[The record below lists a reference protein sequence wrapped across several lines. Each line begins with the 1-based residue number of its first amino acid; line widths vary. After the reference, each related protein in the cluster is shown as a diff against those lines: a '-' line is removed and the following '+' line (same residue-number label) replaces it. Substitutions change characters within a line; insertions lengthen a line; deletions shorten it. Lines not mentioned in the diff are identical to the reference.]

1 MADSKRKKTSGYFVT
16 VGTGEKIQYNSN
28 PTRSKPKVTET
39 QKQAA
44 EARVQQYRSAAK
56 ENASTQSGL
65 AKPAKITSSVSGDAW
80 TRATPSQ
87 TAIPKDRQKSYTESR
102 LKTYQTQMDRA
113 TSDAYDWKIR
123 EDMENI
129 GGMVPKDVLD
139 RTNKSIYTSSAQAN
153 SAAQAFGQR
162 KNELLK
168 QNYETRSQ
176 DMLNTV
182 NADKAASS
190 ALKTAQGLESLQRQ
204 IRDVLEQSSA
214 EGIDRSSAKTRRLGL
229 QYGLTEAECKNIW
242 SMQAAITRKLNQA
255 KATVEKTGVS
265 YDDAYEYLRR
275 QELSQEAANKKTA
288 LEKELDDNGLEM
300 AKHTGLSVLA
310 KMGKGVDYVAGIAGN
325 WGHNDERN
333 LDTYRPMNSDA
344 MSATNYVNTVRG
356 KVGSE
361 IQEDATAGLKNIGM
375 SDRAAQF
382 GGEASK
388 FLYDTGMSIA
398 DNAAMMAVA
407 GVAGAGTAGTSAI
420 VSGLMGTGA
429 AADQMK
435 NILDNGGTNDQA
447 MVGGFAA
454 GVAEALFEKV
464 SVDALLK
471 PKNITSFKSW
481 AKEALKQGGV
491 EASEEVCTELA
502 NMFTDALIRG
512 QDSDF
517 QRAIAFYQTE
527 EGGGLSLAE
536 AKKKAYLDA
545 IGQVA
550 LAGLGGFIS
559 GGIMQGVKGGVGL
572 RNYNSAMKNV
582 GQAVKTSSDISDQ
595 ITKGLTADK
604 DSEAYKLATEVKAQ
618 YESGKT
624 VDQNTLGKLTV
635 ENIKNAS
642 DAIEAAKQ
650 NQTETAARVVA
661 EAQREMQTTGQVSGE
676 TLAKLKTVAVA
687 SQDTSPAADISAKEL
702 ATQAQITQA
711 ENPGVDVLDAA
722 ATLFLENGITK
733 KPVKAKEKAKIVQA
747 LIDGK
752 KVENTDINKLNP
764 DNPKARALFTQLTGV
779 QFPDGKMSP
788 KQLYDLY
795 RSAHDVAVQAQ
806 TESVAIDSAEGRETF
821 PGVNRILDE
830 TATVPETSAAQP
842 TLNQETETARAT
854 AQRYFDE
861 AGLPDFQTFSEWFLQ
876 EVDPNADEG
885 KIASAYGQLLKDV
898 GSVVSKDGQRMNRQ
912 QFEEFVKG
920 GKDGDQLTD
929 TDIDELWF
937 SRVLGEIDQQKRVNE
952 SALKARKE
960 TLNRVSD
967 SINRALKP
975 YGLSCTVDY
984 DMDSNVNGDVGE
996 DGVIHLNGN
1005 VVTTESAMIY
1015 VLGHEVVHKAPA
1027 EFVKSIEDAF
1037 NKLNKDGLIKDAELK
1052 YRIEHKTEVIEFLN
1066 LTYLNHLTKLAQQE
1080 AAKNGETTFDAE
1092 TYQEKLKSEGV
1103 DGQTWAAYVEEEYAA
1118 DLMRSVFLSDPDILG
1133 KLAAENPS
1141 AVEESLTWTQKMLR
1155 GFTKKG
1161 QQEKEIKKI
1170 LSGLEANLIQG
1181 LREGRPADHED
1192 MRPSQDRHSVSTML
1206 EAINLDI
1213 ESKDGSGRLIVRD
1226 INGNEVTEVT
1236 EKMIRQSRLG
1246 AVLRE
1251 SVTRGRISAEK
1262 MDKQITFF
1270 KDFTNQLLKTQ
1281 DLDMLFAVSGSLGFQ
1296 EVPRGTKLD
1305 SDVGKDTKFAGF
1317 TNNSDP
1323 QYKRTVDFTTICLK
1337 TQAVI
1342 DAMSE
1347 TMMKLDHG
1355 LTESEIVD
1363 IVYKNTHD
1371 AGEPVPCPVCY
1382 VFSRWVGL
1390 GGLFDNMSNWQE
1402 MYKNSSKE
1410 DLQKVIDG
1418 LQSKIERIVGES
1430 VKVKEDGTT
1439 ETVSEGKAR
1448 TKLKNELTKQ
1458 SRGIKAGAIQSE
1470 LDAITAEAKALPTK
1484 AAIKKEGKAQ
1494 GWTAEDV
1501 DKRTSEILD
1510 QKAKL
1515 QQKKNKLREQ
1525 MKAKN
1530 LDAMKAED
1538 LNLSAEEQAQLDS
1551 LNADLMIL
1559 DQWSWLTQV
1568 RMKDGYEPV
1577 PHDILFDINKG
1588 NEFATNYPDA
1598 WKFRTTRGPA
1608 MGKAAAPYSP
1618 MHLGQI
1624 ITGAGMSDISKLGVQ
1639 ANNKVLDSENGEL
1652 TKDALKSLDA
1662 SQNAMRAQN
1671 LLNGLR
1677 FQSTSDFRFEYAL
1690 DYLLAFMDLQ
1700 AIGGKVQLYT
1710 KVPEAVGFLAS
1721 MGAEVNCSLMP
1732 LGLGYD
1738 PVTKELKFSSV
1749 TGMNADDAFNLARS
1763 YDNVQTIMV
1772 GTSDEHIRLCMAD
1785 DRIQFI
1791 IPYHAS
1797 GSSEARYQSMMQTVQ
1812 EQVGFRDDY
1821 SEYQTDK
1828 LIETEDQDILNA
1840 RSARKKILTAQ
1851 AATLTESELATI
1863 RKLKD
1868 SGNDIL
1874 WELYKRFNGRNIDGV
1889 PEPLNQKYLEPSQRS
1904 NDPVYYDEN
1913 CLHLNLNENGEVVST
1928 EPVKLGSDV
1937 ADMIFPFE
1945 YWDKTTTLETADQ
1958 NGEAFKEYCKLLGIR
1973 PRFSGWSKGAY
1984 KAEKDFSNESGY
1996 WKTLIDRRMY
2006 NRDGSYHEQKTIDV
2020 TNLDQRF
2027 FSRKDSVKGIVQ
2039 PSQLNDKSKTAE
2051 IAEKSAREIAAL
2063 RGEAY
2068 TPAAIKSLMTEDSV
2082 KGKTDAEIS
2091 DMVEKSDIGKK
2102 FSLLNADEIPKKVV
2116 IAYKAF
2122 YAHNGQ
2128 LYPPMVANLT
2138 DADKKKAVSN
2148 AVSGTLKSND
2158 TPVGLFLGADIGQ
2171 IGRYKSDA
2179 TQFDVA
2185 FQSFWSGKSKAVQD
2199 LKAELKKTGLNP
2211 NGAEYKQMARE
2222 LAVKYKPE
2230 LASYSKTEL
2239 HHKKGD
2245 VVRNE
2250 SKRLAVENDKGSG
2263 TLAFRPGWHLGLWPD
2278 AKQFN
2283 KNSAKY
2289 GPKSVMPDGL
2299 VFAKC
2304 IVAADVDY
2312 QLDAMELGM
2321 TEKGSFDR
2329 TQAGLP
2335 RIPVGGYYKYRTNAD
2350 PTTAPWLI
2358 TGSMA
2363 VLEIMDDDMTEAICQ
2378 QYGVTRSPRESDQ
2391 KIDLAKYGLKAGAV
2405 NDWAASVLDAIRDY
2419 KPGETIDFEGLGLKA
2434 PAPTADQIAQYSKSQ
2449 AQIDNETLLQ
2459 QLLDEVPE
2467 AYVPR
2472 KLNFD
2477 DEEIQKEFAR
2487 NKQDVEYYREQYLN
2501 RGEKRYSITGENDA
2515 VENEKAIRKL
2525 ENEIEDI
2532 NSKLD
2537 LASVDGLSEIE
2548 VRRLRNQLTKNQY
2561 ELDQRNAAERKAA
2574 VRTPLQTVLYNLDN
2588 YRAIDLESIANQ
2600 LTDNAWDD
2608 VETLSAEELKSGIR
2622 EIIQDRAGDMSP
2634 LEMQSPK
2641 FGVYV
2646 RKPSTSA
2653 GVRYSVIN
2661 SDYMAAV
2668 ERGDMETAQK
2678 MVDEAAKKA
2687 GYNSPVLYHG
2697 SPSFGFTQI
2706 YTKKSN
2712 DHISFFATD
2721 SMQTAGTY
2729 SGTSTVRNIGDTS
2742 ESSLGM
2748 YQFYANTDGMVEFDA
2763 KGAESNH
2770 IALGQAEKDYND
2782 FVYGSSWYSFATAKQ
2797 LAKYAKQKGY
2807 TGVII
2812 KNVVDAANPQSRKT
2826 LSPANVYIFF
2836 SPQSQLKSADPVTY
2850 DDNGNVIPLSERFQ
2864 TTSPDIR
2871 YSITPEFEQWYR
2883 SMFDN
2888 PADADAS
2895 LGKATRYN
2903 ELMQKYG
2910 EMDEANNAVRETPVP
2925 VKSTKK
2931 KAVSETVRT
2940 VMGAEAT
2947 PNSRIPTIVEAVAD
2961 GKLAHVPTANN
2972 VYSRRAAGTLRREG
2986 WAKTLR
2992 DWTAEVRS
3000 GKSSPDLVAMGAV
3013 LLNNAGNSNATGTE
3027 YLDILADYV
3036 ELMSRNGKSLQMGN
3050 LFKTLSPE
3058 GRLYMAEKIAKNIN
3072 EKIRERKG
3080 KKTKAAED
3088 AALDDI
3094 IEVRDTALQT
3104 IKDIFDALSEDRNK
3118 TSHGVPVED
3127 WMKEV
3132 GNRLAGQI
3140 SSNLAD
3146 KVQRQRPITKVIQ
3159 EDLLKFAESYA
3170 LPKGKNLGVERRA
3183 SDRVADFFNNRKAYA
3198 EAWNQAQSELRN
3210 RYKDDPEKLDAL
3222 EEFLNGTLG
3231 YNGTGSDAVMMRAV
3245 AEFALDGDTKARD
3258 IVMRA
3263 KMGDRKALEARVFN
3277 ALNSK
3282 VQATGSDADIL
3293 RDAVSRFVSNTLAD
3307 SGIDSE
3313 KALANRV
3320 KSAMKDIGVKM
3331 SDIIRQGAE
3340 SKEAVANRIADM
3352 LVKEYKVSQE
3362 GADEAA
3368 RIVVDKFTEM
3378 TAEAA
3383 QTKLESMFKARPT
3396 RAERSLLLR
3405 FDELVNLG
3413 AFTSNQF
3420 NHLATQK
3427 IFGVDVQI
3435 DPALIDEYR
3444 AAKTDKARDEV
3455 LDKITTN
3462 IAEQIPATKM
3472 EQFTALRY
3480 LNMLGNLK
3488 TQARNVVGNLAYQP
3502 VRMMKD
3508 QVGAAIETV
3517 AQNIF
3522 GMDIER
3528 TKAFGRDME
3537 TYKFGLKDFEEVRQI
3552 IMGGGKYNDNA
3563 RFSQDIESKRRIF
3576 KSALLEKYRVLTNE
3590 AMDIGDAV
3598 FSKLAYADALSGYM
3612 KANGTTWSK
3621 ASEELRD
3628 KARVYAIQQAA
3639 EATYRDNN
3647 AFSDAISRMRIPNAD
3662 TWATQAIN
3670 TIGEGVM
3677 PFRKTPANILVR
3689 TVEYSPVGLALSAI
3703 NAGRAKAGADVT
3715 ATQVIDQLAKG
3726 LTGSALMVLGYA
3738 LANRGLLRGGDDDE
3752 EKKAEFD
3759 DLLGH
3764 QAYAIELGGYS
3775 ITLDWLAPEAVPLFL
3790 GAQVSKA
3797 MEDGAMSPGDVMR
3810 TLASIP
3816 DPILEMSM
3824 LQGLNDAIKNASSYG
3839 DDQALVRFTGNALW
3853 SYLTQGMTSTLMGQA
3868 VRAVN
3873 NTRMTTY
3880 VDKNSDMPSGM
3891 QSAIGKLTAKL
3902 PLPKA
3907 LKYNQIPYIDAWG
3920 RMEQNA
3926 DNAALNFVF
3935 QFANPAYVSKVEV
3948 SDTESE
3954 LERLYGA
3961 TKKTSVLPQ
3970 RAPKKFSHDGQ
3981 VINLTADQYV
3991 VFASDV
3997 GRTSYNTVTDL
4008 TGSKLY
4014 QNLSD
4019 ADKARAVENVYD
4031 YAKQTAKE
4039 SLVGY
4044 KVDSWVKE
4052 AGASGNPALYCAI
4065 KAATYNVEGIPDPKD
4080 PEKTISNSK
4089 GLQIMETIYKM
4100 PGLTEKQKQTYIEL
4114 FAGKSIQGYSE
4125 SKVKREL
4132 EKMRRKAA
4140 K

>member
-1 MADSKRKKTSGYFVT
+1 MATIRSLANKVSADAKKNRESASNKKRQERLQNVTLSSNTAITSAI
-16 VGTGEKIQYNSN
+16 EKLN
-28 PTRSKPKVTET
+28 ET
-39 QKQAA
+39 
-44 EARVQQYRSAAK
+44 
-56 ENASTQSGL
+56 
-65 AKPAKITSSVSGDAW
+65 AKPSTVSANLSGEAW

-87 TAIPKDRQKSYTESR
+87 TAIPKDKQKNFTESQ
-102 LKTYQTQMDRA
+102 LKTYQAQMDQA
-113 TSDAYDWKIR
+113 TRDANDWSIR
-123 EDMENI
+123 EEMEFL
-129 GGMVPKDVLD
+129 GSGSLVPKDVLD
-139 RTNKSIYTSSAQAN
+139 RTNKSIYKSSAEAN
-153 SAAQAFGQR
+153 RAAQLFGQQ
-162 KNELLK
+162 KTSLLN
-168 QNYETRSQ
+168 QNYENRSQ
-176 DMLNTV
+176 DILKTV
-182 NADKAASS
+182 NADKTASS
-190 ALKTAQGLESLQRQ
+190 ALKTAQGLENLQRQ
-204 IRDVLEQSSA
+204 IRYELEWSSA
-214 EGIDRSSAKTRRLGL
+214 EGIDRSSAETRKLGL

-242 SMQAAITRKLNQA
+242 SMQAAITKKLKQA
-255 KATVEKTGVS
+255 KAAVEQTGVS

-275 QELSQEAANKKTA
+275 QELSKEAASKKTA
-288 LEKELDDNGLEM
+288 LETKLDDNGLEM

-310 KMGKGVDYVAGIAGN
+310 NMGKGVDYVAGIAGN

-361 IQEDATAGLKNIGM
+361 IQEDATAGLKKLGA
-375 SDRAAQF
+375 SEGVAQF

-388 FLYDTGMSIA
+388 FLYDTGMSIV
-398 DNAAMMAVA
+398 DNAAQMAVA
-407 GVAGAGTAGTSAI
+407 GVAGAGTAGTGYI

-464 SVDALLK
+464 SIDALLS
-471 PKNITSFKSW
+471 PKNVTNFKSW

-517 QRAIAFYQTE
+517 QRAIAYYQTE
-527 EGGGLSLAE
+527 EGGGLSLTE

-559 GGIMQGVKGGVGL
+559 GGVMQGVKGGVGL
-572 RNYNSAMKNV
+572 GNYKSTLKKV

-595 ITKGLTADK
+595 ITKGLAADK

-676 TLAKLKTVAVA
+676 TLAKLKTVATA

-711 ENPGVDVLDAA
+711 ENPDVNVLDAA
-722 ATLFLENGITK
+722 ATLFLEKGITK
-733 KPVKAKEKAKIVQA
+733 KPFKAQEKAKIVQA

-752 KVENTDINKLNP
+752 EDVKNTDINKLNP
-764 DNPKARALFTQLTGV
+764 ENPKARELFTQLTGV
-779 QFPDGKMSP
+779 QFPEGKMTQE
-788 KQLYDLY
+788 QLYNLY
-795 RSAHDVAVQAQ
+795 RSAHDVAMQAQ
-806 TESVAIDSAEGRETF
+806 SESVAIDSAEGREAF
-821 PGVNRILDE
+821 PGVNRVLDE
-830 TATVPETSAAQP
+830 TTTAPETSAAQP
-842 TLNQETETARAT
+842 TLNQEAETARAT

-984 DMDSNVNGDVGE
+984 DMDSNVNGDVGA

-1052 YRIEHKTEVIEFLN
+1052 YRIEHKTEVIEFQSR
-1066 LTYLNHLTKLAQQE
+1066 TYLNHLTKLAQQE

-1092 TYQEKLKSEGV
+1092 AYQEKLKSGGV
-1103 DGQTWAAYVEEEYAA
+1103 DGQSWGAYVEEEYAA

-1828 LIETEDQDILNA
+1828 LIETEDPDILNA

-1928 EPVKLGSDV
+1928 EPVKLGADV

-1945 YWDKTTTLETADQ
+1945 YWDKTTTLTTADQ
-1958 NGEAFKEYCKLLGIR
+1958 NGEAFKDYCKLLGIR
-1973 PRFSGWSKGAY
+1973 PRFSGWSKGTY
-1984 KAEKDFSNESGY
+1984 KAEKDFSKESGY

-2020 TNLDQRF
+2020 TSLDQRF

-2051 IAEKSAREIAAL
+2051 IAEKSAREIATR
-2063 RGEAY
+2063 RGEEYPSTSGKRYSVIGPNAY
-2068 TPAAIKSLMTEDSV
+2068 TANIKDLGQAVQMQTNGATNQDIWEATGWWQGKDGYWRFEIDDSEMQVLREKGTGLLEEFITHDQLFAAYPWLKKIPVKVDISAGTSAGYWNGSEIHIK
-2082 KGKTDAEIS
+2082 KGRAGDEFKSTLIHEIQH
-2091 DMVEKSDIGKK
+2091 VIQEHEN
-2102 FSLLNADEIPKKVV
+2102 FSSGANYD
-2116 IAYKAF
+2116 IAYRRAF
-2122 YAHNGQ
+2122 LEAYERI
-2128 LYPPMVANLT
+2128 
-2138 DADKKKAVSN
+2138 K
-2148 AVSGTLKSND
+2148 D
-2158 TPVGLFLGADIGQ
+2158 TPEFKEKTSYLGRVRAIEQEILTQLQNESIKNNPHIAGNPKFDWVRMTYTIHELYQSEIGETEARNTSERVGYDEQKRQSEAPFFADSGLDASNYNTDIAEFRRLHLMKLG
-2171 IGRYKSDA
+2171 
-2179 TQFDVA
+2179 
-2185 FQSFWSGKSKAVQD
+2185 
-2199 LKAELKKTGLNP
+2199 
-2211 NGAEYKQMARE
+2211 
-2222 LAVKYKPE
+2222 
-2230 LASYSKTEL
+2230 LASL
-2239 HHKKGD
+2239 
-2245 VVRNE
+2245 
-2250 SKRLAVENDKGSG
+2250 DK
-2263 TLAFRPGWHLGLWPD
+2263 
-2278 AKQFN
+2278 
-2283 KNSAKY
+2283 
-2289 GPKSVMPDGL
+2289 
-2299 VFAKC
+2299 
-2304 IVAADVDY
+2304 
-2312 QLDAMELGM
+2312 
-2321 TEKGSFDR
+2321 
-2329 TQAGLP
+2329 
-2335 RIPVGGYYKYRTNAD
+2335 
-2350 PTTAPWLI
+2350 
-2358 TGSMA
+2358 
-2363 VLEIMDDDMTEAICQ
+2363 
-2378 QYGVTRSPRESDQ
+2378 
-2391 KIDLAKYGLKAGAV
+2391 
-2405 NDWAASVLDAIRDY
+2405 
-2419 KPGETIDFEGLGLKA
+2419 LKA
-2434 PAPTADQIAQYSKSQ
+2434 PLYNQVRKYSEGSK
-2449 AQIDNETLLQ
+2449 ARGIREMI
-2459 QLLDEVPE
+2459 LDETGIDVVEEDLNGVYSGSGKNHGSGRTAGQSQGTARAHEATEQTALTASEESGASSLPE
-2467 AYVPR
+2467 ETQS
-2472 KLNFD
+2472 K
-2477 DEEIQKEFAR
+2477 
-2487 NKQDVEYYREQYLN
+2487 
-2501 RGEKRYSITGENDA
+2501 YSITEENDA
-2515 VENEKAIRKL
+2515 MENEKAIRKL

-2537 LASVDGLSEIE
+2537 LASVDGLSETE

-2574 VRTPLQTVLYNLDN
+2574 VRTPLQTVLDNLDN

-2600 LTDNAWDD
+2600 LTDNVWDD
-2608 VETLSAEELKSGIR
+2608 VETLSTEELKSGIR
-2622 EIIQDRAGDMSP
+2622 EILQERAEDLSP

-2653 GVRYSVIN
+2653 GVRYS
-2661 SDYMAAV
+2661 
-2668 ERGDMETAQK
+2668 
-2678 MVDEAAKKA
+2678 
-2687 GYNSPVLYHG
+2687 
-2697 SPSFGFTQI
+2697 
-2706 YTKKSN
+2706 
-2712 DHISFFATD
+2712 
-2721 SMQTAGTY
+2721 
-2729 SGTSTVRNIGDTS
+2729 
-2742 ESSLGM
+2742 
-2748 YQFYANTDGMVEFDA
+2748 
-2763 KGAESNH
+2763 
-2770 IALGQAEKDYND
+2770 
-2782 FVYGSSWYSFATAKQ
+2782 
-2797 LAKYAKQKGY
+2797 
-2807 TGVII
+2807 
-2812 KNVVDAANPQSRKT
+2812 
-2826 LSPANVYIFF
+2826 
-2836 SPQSQLKSADPVTY
+2836 
-2850 DDNGNVIPLSERFQ
+2850 
-2864 TTSPDIR
+2864 
-2871 YSITPEFEQWYR
+2871 ITPEFEQWYR

-2895 LGKATRYN
+2895 IGKATRYN

-2910 EMDEANNAVRETPVP
+2910 AMDEANNAARETPVP

-2961 GKLAHVPTANN
+2961 GKLSHVPTANN

-3027 YLDILADYV
+3027 YLDILSDYV

-3080 KKTKAAED
+3080 NKTKTAED

-3140 SSNLAD
+3140 SSNMAD

-3183 SDRVADFFNNRKAYA
+3183 SDRVADFFNNRDAYV
-3198 EAWNQAQSELRN
+3198 EAWNQARSELRN

-3222 EEFLNGTLG
+3222 EELLNGTLG

-3282 VQATGSDADIL
+3282 IQATGSDADIL

-3313 KALANRV
+3313 KALANSV

-3340 SKEAVANRIADM
+3340 SKEAVANRIAEM

-3362 GADEAA
+3362 GAAEAA

-3383 QTKLESMFKARPT
+3383 QAKLESMFKSRPT
-3396 RAERSLLLR
+3396 RTERSLLLR

-3413 AFTSNQF
+3413 AFTSDRF

-3435 DPALIDEYR
+3435 DPTLIDEYR
-3444 AAKTDKARDEV
+3444 AAKTDEARDEV

-3488 TQARNVVGNLAYQP
+3488 TQVRNVIGNLAYQP

-3508 QVGAAIETV
+3508 QVGAAIETA

-3576 KSALLEKYRVLTNE
+3576 KSALLEKYRVLTNK
-3590 AMDIGDAV
+3590 AMDIGDAG

-3647 AFSDAISRMRIPNAD
+3647 AFSDAISKMRIQNAD
-3662 TWATQAIN
+3662 TWAKRAIN
-3670 TIGEGVM
+3670 TIGEGLM

-3738 LANRGLLRGGDDDE
+3738 LANLGVLRGGDDDE
-3752 EKKAEFD
+3752 EKKAAFD

-3797 MEDGAMSPGDVMR
+3797 TEDGSMSPGDVMR

-3824 LQGLNDAIKNASSYG
+3824 LQGLNDALKNASSYG

-3853 SYLTQGMTSTLMGQA
+3853 SYLTQGLTSTLMGQA

-3891 QSAIGKLTAKL
+3891 QSALGKFTAKL
-3902 PLPKA
+3902 PLPNA

-3935 QFANPAYVSKVEV
+3935 QFANPAYVSKVDV

-3961 TKKTSVLPQ
+3961 TKNTSVLPQ

-3981 VINLTADQYV
+3981 VVDLTADQYV

-4044 KVDSWVKE
+4044 KVDNWVKE
-4052 AGASGNPALYCAI
+4052 AEASGDPALYCAI
-4065 KAATYNVEGIPDPKD
+4065 KAATYNIEGIPDPKD
-4080 PEKTISNSK
+4080 PGKSISNSK
-4089 GLQIMETIYKM
+4089 GLQVMEVIYKM
-4100 PGLTEKQKQTYIEL
+4100 PGLTEKQKQTYIEM
-4114 FAGKSIQGYSE
+4114 FVGKSIQGYSE

-4132 EKMRRKAA
+4132 EKMRRQAA